1 MDSNRIKI
9 ELPLPS
15 VSLKRFLEKVLADD
29 DFFALALENPV
40 GAMRDC
46 GVNLHAATFIPPD
59 FATFFGALAGLKTVI
74 KEKKLTDLSFENIFG
89 QGAVVRGAILDAE
102 VSRGYFRE
110 WDNRDAMLERGQCY
124 STEQRFEIVRERFG
138 VGNENIATEVRT
150 DAEIGRAFD
159 VAGAVS
165 QTFES
170 SSTDNHT
177 STDWSNPND
186 MQRSTGSDRGVNKNF
201 EGSGFRTPGDYLR
214 GPLINP
220 VDLASISARIQIATQ
235 VLKQTR

>member
-1 MDSNRIKI
+1 METKRIKL

-29 DFFALALENPV
+29 EFFALALENPV

-46 GVNLHAATFIPPD
+46 GANLQASVFVPKD
-59 FATFFGALAGLKTVI
+59 FATFFGALAGLRAVI
-74 KEKKLTDLSFENIFG
+74 KEKKLKDLSFESIFG
-89 QGAVVRGAILDAE
+89 QAAVVRGALIDAE

-110 WDNRDAMLERGQCY
+110 WDNRDAMAERGQCFT
-124 STEQRFEIVRERFG
+124 TEQKFEVVLDRIGIGDTNV
-138 VGNENIATEVRT
+138 ATQ
-150 DAEIGRAFD
+150 
-159 VAGAVS
+159 VAGVS

-170 SSTDNHT
+170 SNTDNHT

-186 MQRSTGSDRGVNKNF
+186 MQRSTGSDRGVNQSF
-201 EGSGFRTPGDYLR
+201 EGIGVINPGDYLR

-220 VDLASISARIQIATQ
+220 VDLASISARIQVATQ
-235 VLKQTR
+235 VLQQMT